1 MAKRPAIHMTQKT
14 SRFRNYDG
22 RSGFN
27 FIPIPVTPDLKSIS
41 PAGKILYSLMLYR
54 MQLSKSRP
62 EWIDE
67 NGEPFIYYSLKDVM
81 NDISCGEKKALQLFK
96 ELEEAH
102 LIRRHSQCQFS
113 TPRIYISTNR
123 SDEA

>member
-1 MAKRPAIHMTQKT
+1 
-14 SRFRNYDG
+14 
-22 RSGFN
+22 
-27 FIPIPVTPDLKSIS
+27 
-41 PAGKILYSLMLYR
+41 MLYR

-67 NGEPFIYYSLKDVM
+67 EGEPFIYYSLKDVM

-102 LIRRHSQCQFS
+102 LIRRHNQCQFS
-113 TPRIYISTNR
+113 TPRIYMPTNR

>member
-1 MAKRPAIHMTQKT
+1 
-14 SRFRNYDG
+14 
-22 RSGFN
+22 
-27 FIPIPVTPDLKSIS
+27 
-41 PAGKILYSLMLYR
+41 MLYR

-67 NGEPFIYYSLKDVM
+67 NGEPFIYYSLKEVM
-81 NDISCGEKKALQLFK
+81 RDISCGEKKALQLFK

-102 LIRRHSQCQFS
+102 LIRRRSQCQFS
-113 TPRIYISTNR
+113 TPHIYIPTNR